1 MKLSRKYI
9 WDYEIKKSDLKKPGF
24 LKWYL
29 ERKIEYGDW
38 EALDRRSSQRNRQ
51 KRFGKAFYLVRR
63 IVCGLIFAFLIV
75 FFIIFI
81 KGR

>member
-9 WDYEIKKSDLKKPGF
+9 WDYEIKKSDLKKPNF

-38 EALDRRSSQRNRQ
+38 EALD
-51 KRFGKAFYLVRR
+51 KRTLKENLAKLKINPYLKE
-63 IVCGLIFAFLIV
+63 ILSEFL
-75 FFIIFI
+75 
-81 KGR
+81 KRYG

>member
-38 EALDRRSSQRNRQ
+38 EALD
-51 KRFGKAFYLVRR
+51 KRTLKENLAKLKINPYLKE
-63 IVCGLIFAFLIV
+63 ILIGFL
-75 FFIIFI
+75 
-81 KGR
+81 KLYG

>member
-29 ERKIEYGDW
+29 ERKIEYGDG
-38 EALDRRSSQRNRQ
+38 
-51 KRFGKAFYLVRR
+51 KRWIEEVLKEIGKSDLAKH
-63 IVCGLIFAFLIV
+63 
-75 FFIIFI
+75 FIWSGELFVD
-81 KGR
+81 